1 MTSGSQHGAESGGGL
16 VLCIHQS
23 GSAGNAKFGLKHRII
38 LFMVQSCTLPHLIVG
53 SYNEDNMGRHTDTLE
68 HREQRIKRQKE
79 DDQIHVEF

>member
-1 MTSGSQHGAESGGGL
+1 MTSGSQHGAASGGGL

-53 SYNEDNMGRHTDTLE
+53 SYNEDNMGRHRHFRT
-68 HREQRIKRQKE
+68 QRTENKE
-79 DDQIHVEF
+79 TEGR

>member
-38 LFMVQSCTLPHLIVG
+38 LFMTQSCTLPHLTWG
-53 SYNEDNMGRHTDTLE
+53 SYTEDNKEGNTAISIFF
-68 HREQRIKRQKE
+68 RETE
-79 DDQIHVEF
+79 DHEIQF